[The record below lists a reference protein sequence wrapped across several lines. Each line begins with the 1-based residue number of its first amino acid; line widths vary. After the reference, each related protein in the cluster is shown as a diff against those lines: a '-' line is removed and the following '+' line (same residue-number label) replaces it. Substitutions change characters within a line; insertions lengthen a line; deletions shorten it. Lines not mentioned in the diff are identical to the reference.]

1 MYGRKY
7 GNGGNE
13 MFCECCQGKF
23 LNQVFKVAY
32 TRYIER
38 QSKSMKFRGSQV
50 CLQVWIVCT
59 INANIAQLLR
69 KGNFKIK
76 MAIDQSFLKLL
87 HTNQSR
93 FDMFFSGF

>member
-1 MYGRKY
+1 M
-7 GNGGNE
+7 
-13 MFCECCQGKF
+13 
-23 LNQVFKVAY
+23 
-32 TRYIER
+32 RYIER

-59 INANIAQLLR
+59 IDGKIAQLLR

-87 HTNQSR
+87 QTNHSR
-93 FDMFFSGF
+93 FDMFFTVF